1 MNYVGI
7 VDTAFFYKI
16 KTMVHTKTKSIDSI
30 NPWQTVHSL
39 FGYSK
44 NNWYSIVVA
53 AFGITYTV
61 YDLNHNLLAYI
72 TENEDSRFYD
82 PVSDSPKF
90 RGRRFKVN

>member
-1 MNYVGI
+1 
-7 VDTAFFYKI
+7 
-16 KTMVHTKTKSIDSI
+16 MVHTKTKSIDSI
-30 NPWQTVHSL
+30 NPWQTINSL

-90 RGRRFKVN
+90 RSRRFKIN